1 MAMSVR
7 QIRLQFLGT
16 RGKIEL
22 RSWRHRW
29 HGALLM
35 QYQEARVMIDCG
47 ADWLGRMGSLRPSA
61 IVLTHA
67 HADHAGGLADG
78 APCPVYATAET
89 WP

>member
-22 RSWRHRW
+22 RSWRHRR

-47 ADWLGRMGSLRPSA
+47 ADWLGRMGSLCPSA

-67 HADHAGGLADG
+67 HVDHAGGLADG